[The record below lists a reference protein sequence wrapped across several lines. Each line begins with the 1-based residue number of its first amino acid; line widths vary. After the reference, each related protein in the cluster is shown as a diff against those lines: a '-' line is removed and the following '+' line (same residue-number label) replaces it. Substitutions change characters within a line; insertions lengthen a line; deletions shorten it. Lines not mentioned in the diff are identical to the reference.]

1 MRHIDALEKHCPVLR
16 VDDDECHTGT
26 QSQKLYAEGDHAT
39 CMFLV
44 LSGAARADATPWPR
58 GDGQRGAPASA
69 PALIGASAF
78 LTRSAR
84 QETVRVEAQSVVAS
98 ACGSRQDTRQDATED
113 ACSSSSS
120 DAASSSAS
128 FDSPGSAKAF
138 SSRDS
143 PPAIRVLAIGAT
155 ELAALRSRAPE
166 AYVAV
171 LLASTC
177 SLSRLLRQFISLGL
191 NRVWLRAGESA
202 YVAGEQATSMF
213 VLISGRVRLLRDGNE
228 NLENLENLE
237 AEETRDDGETQ
248 SARDAVGEDGSA
260 SSFRAARR
268 ARGGSEER
276 GRGETIGEAPL
287 LANGRYPS
295 TATCLRDSELVR
307 MSRGALT
314 LVCARHPNAAS
325 RLLEAMARKLH
336 ATLGPA
342 GSSSKRP
349 DLVTIALVPASA
361 GANEA
366 ATATLAASLRDALA
380 TNFGPTLWLD
390 ERAARDAFTDGT
402 VTRLE
407 NAFYRSKLTGW
418 MAQQEEN
425 YRFILL
431 QADASDGAW
440 SRVCVSQADRVA
452 VVAKTSPARPVR
464 SSAQAHHRARHPR
477 TTRSIIRPRAPSV
490 VCCGAGGAEPPWSSC
505 SCTTRAPLRRRRG
518 GGARR
523 APRCGGTTCCA
534 FRPTR
539 TSSGWR
545 GTSRGER
552 WASCSPAAVGT
563 AWRTS
568 ARSGRWRTPASPW
581 TRWGARAA
589 ARSWRLCTPSTRAR
603 RTCSRES
610 RSWWA
615 C

>member
-1 MRHIDALEKHCPVLR
+1 M
-16 VDDDECHTGT
+16 
-26 QSQKLYAEGDHAT
+26 
-39 CMFLV
+39 
-44 LSGAARADATPWPR
+44 
-58 GDGQRGAPASA
+58 
-69 PALIGASAF
+69 
-78 LTRSAR
+78 
-84 QETVRVEAQSVVAS
+84 RVEAQRVVAS
-98 ACGSRQDTRQDATED
+98 ACGSPNTRQDATED
-113 ACSSSSS
+113 ASSSGSASSFASS
-120 DAASSSAS
+120 DSL
-128 FDSPGSAKAF
+128 SAKALAE
-138 SSRDS
+138 RS
-143 PPAIRVLAIGAT
+143 PPAIRVLTIGAA
-155 ELAALRSRAPE
+155 ELASLRAHAPE

-228 NLENLENLE
+228 NLENLEDE
-237 AEETRDDGETQ
+237 AEETRDGATR
-248 SARDAVGEDGSA
+248 SARDAFGEDASA
-260 SSFRAARR
+260 SSFRRRR
-268 ARGGSEER
+268 AAAAPRRR

-336 ATLGPA
+336 AKLGPA

-366 ATATLAASLRDALA
+366 ATATLAASLRNALA

-452 VVAKTSPARPVR
+452 VVAKTSHRGASSGAFSGS
-464 SSAQAHHRARHPR
+464 SSAKKNDAVDH
-477 TTRSIIRPRAPSV
+477 SPSL
-490 VCCGAGGAEPPWSSC
+490 AERRLLW
-505 SCTTRAPLRRRRG
+505 RRRRG
-518 GGARR
+518 ADVELVLVHDPGAAPAETRQWRASRAEVRR
-523 APRCGGTTCCA
+523 HHMLRL
-534 FRPTR
+534 
-539 TSSGWR
+539 SSDADVQR
-545 GTSRGER
+545 LARHVAGER
-552 WASCSPAAVGT
+552 WASCSPEAAGP

-581 TRWGARAA
+581 TRLGARAA
-589 ARSWRLCTPSTRAR
+589 ARSWRLYTPSTRAR

-610 RSWWA
+610 RSW
-615 C
+615 